1 MPHKPTLR
9 LATPPHHPLDTRMFE
24 CPRTLRV
31 ALIVLFASFG
41 LLQSATASAQSTT
54 GWVLFP
60 VTSEDDS
67 AALAAEIR
75 QALLDAGAPVI
86 DDDGATLAFEQ
97 SVSAPVQSIS
107 QSDIDAW
114 AERSRNALQA
124 LARADYDTAREE
136 LLEAQR
142 VAQRAA
148 DELNREAERARQVLD
163 TCLFMARAFL
173 ETGERHQADRQVR
186 RCRVLVPQVEPRR
199 HRHTP
204 EIHEL
209 LERVDAE
216 SSGATLELTSSPSG
230 CTARVNGI
238 AQGETPFTMQN
249 VARGEYRVQVE
260 CTEERGRLHRVD
272 VGEGVTRVHVDANF
286 DSRVRSVPVVSA
298 EPGFTVPNAATI
310 AEMMQRSVV
319 VIMRDG
325 EAYQLWRVDPNGNT
339 TEVRT
344 SSPNLPRAALS
355 LVERHSQDFRYE
367 SPRAITVDD
376 IAEPGAESERAV
388 ASLPN
393 PATALPGW
401 RLGAGLGAVAA
412 GSGLLALGVVFHLDR
427 ANIGDAYGDYR
438 MTDSPLG
445 FLENQTLWLDSSLG
459 PTAIS
464 AFAGGT
470 LAAVGAALLVRE
482 HQRVPWWAWALGG
495 VGVVVAGSA
504 LIPVL
509 TRPDCID
516 VLDPID
522 GRQVGCIDGDLAG
535 SRATLIAASS
545 LPLIA
550 VPLSA
555 LLQSGGDAALSPSI
569 DASAERLMLSLS
581 GRF

>member
-1 MPHKPTLR
+1 MSESL
-9 LATPPHHPLDTRMFE
+9 
-24 CPRTLRV
+24 RTLRI
-31 ALIVLFASFG
+31 ALFVVGASIG
-41 LLQSATASAQSTT
+41 VITSAPASAQSTT
-54 GWVLFP
+54 GWVLLP
-60 VTSEDDS
+60 VTTEDDS
-67 AALAAEIR
+67 AALATEIR
-75 QALLDAGAPVI
+75 QALVDAGAPVI

-124 LARADYDTAREE
+124 LAQADYDTAREE

-186 RCRVLVPQVEPRR
+186 RCRLLVPQVEPRR

-209 LERVDAE
+209 LQRVDGE
-216 SSGATLELTSSPSG
+216 SSGATLELTSTPSG

-272 VGEGVTRVHVDANF
+272 VGEGVTRVHVDSNF
-286 DSRVRSVPVVSA
+286 DSRVRSAPVVSA
-298 EPGFTVPNAATI
+298 EPGFTVPNAASI

-325 EAYQLWRVDPNGNT
+325 EAYRLWRVDPNGNT
-339 TEVRT
+339 TEVRS
-344 SSPNLPRAALS
+344 SSPNLAQAAEA
-355 LVERHSQDFRYE
+355 LVERNSQDLRYE

-376 IAEPGAESERAV
+376 IAESERAV

-393 PATALPGW
+393 PVTPLPGW

-412 GSGLLALGVVFHLDR
+412 GGGLLALGIVFHLDR
-427 ANIGDAYGDYR
+427 AKIGDAYGDYR

-445 FLENQTLWLDSSLG
+445 FLENQALWLDSALG

-464 AFAGGT
+464 AFAGGA
-470 LAAVGAALLVRE
+470 LAAAGAGLLVRE
-482 HQRVPWWAWALGG
+482 HERVPWWAWAIGG
-495 VGVVVAGSA
+495 AGVVVAGSA

-509 TRPDCID
+509 TRPECID

-522 GRQVGCIDGDLAG
+522 GRQVGCIEGDLAG

-545 LPLIA
+545 LPLLA

-555 LLQSGGDAALSPSI
+555 LLQSGGEAELSPSI
-569 DASAERLMLSLS
+569 DASAERLMLTLS

>member
-1 MPHKPTLR
+1 MPHTLLIR
-9 LATPPHHPLDTRMFE
+9 LAPAPYHPLDTHMF
-24 CPRTLRV
+24 CSLRTVR
-31 ALIVLFASFG
+31 IVLLALCVSLG
-41 LLQSATASAQSTT
+41 VIQSAPATAQSTT
-54 GWVLFP
+54 GWVLLP
-60 VTSEDDS
+60 VTSEGDA
-67 AALAAEIR
+67 AALATEIR
-75 QALLDAGAPVI
+75 QALVDAGAPVI

-97 SVSAPVQSIS
+97 SVSAPVQSLS

-186 RCRVLVPQVEPRR
+186 VCRVLVPQVEPRR

-272 VGEGVTRVHVDANF
+272 VGEGVTRVHVDSNF
-286 DSRVRSVPVVSA
+286 DSRVRSAPVVSA
-298 EPGFTVPNAATI
+298 EPGFTIPNAADI
-310 AEMMQRSVV
+310 AQMMQRSVV
-319 VIMRDG
+319 VIMRDD
-325 EAYQLWRVDPNGNT
+325 EAYRLWRVDPDGNS
-339 TEVRT
+339 TEVR
-344 SSPNLPRAALS
+344 SSAGNVAEAAQALVDRNS
-355 LVERHSQDFRYE
+355 LDLRFE

-376 IAEPGAESERAV
+376 IAEPASERAA

-393 PATALPGW
+393 PATPLPGW

-412 GSGLLALGVVFHLDR
+412 GGGLLALGIVFHLDR

-445 FLENQTLWLDSSLG
+445 FQENQALWLDSALG
-459 PTAIS
+459 PAALS
-464 AFAGGT
+464 AFAGGA
-470 LAAVGAALLVRE
+470 LAAAGTALLVRE
-482 HQRVPWWAWALGG
+482 HQRVPWWAWAIGG
-495 VGVVVAGSA
+495 AGVVVAGSA

-509 TRPDCID
+509 TRPECID

-522 GRQVGCIDGDLAG
+522 GRQVGCIEGDLAG

-555 LLQSGGDAALSPSI
+555 LLQSGGDAELSPSVE
-569 DASAERLMLSLS
+569 ASAGRLMLSLS

>member
-1 MPHKPTLR
+1 MFCSLR
-9 LATPPHHPLDTRMFE
+9 TVR
-24 CPRTLRV
+24 
-31 ALIVLFASFG
+31 IVLLALCVSLG
-41 LLQSATASAQSTT
+41 VIQSAPATAQSTT
-54 GWVLFP
+54 GWVLLP
-60 VTSEDDS
+60 VTSEGDA
-67 AALAAEIR
+67 AALATEIR
-75 QALLDAGAPVI
+75 QALVDAGAPVI

-97 SVSAPVQSIS
+97 SVSAPVQSLS

-186 RCRVLVPQVEPRR
+186 VCRVLVPQVEPRR

-272 VGEGVTRVHVDANF
+272 VGEGVTRVHVDSNF
-286 DSRVRSVPVVSA
+286 DSRVRSAPVVSA
-298 EPGFTVPNAATI
+298 EPGFTIPNAADI
-310 AEMMQRSVV
+310 AQMMQRSVV
-319 VIMRDG
+319 VIMRDD
-325 EAYQLWRVDPNGNT
+325 EAYRLWRVDPDGNS
-339 TEVRT
+339 TEVR
-344 SSPNLPRAALS
+344 SSAGNVAEAAQALVDRNS
-355 LVERHSQDFRYE
+355 LDLRFE

-376 IAEPGAESERAV
+376 IAEPASERAA

-393 PATALPGW
+393 PATPLPGW

-412 GSGLLALGVVFHLDR
+412 GGGLLALGIVFHLDR

-445 FLENQTLWLDSSLG
+445 FQENQALWLDSALG
-459 PTAIS
+459 PAAIS
-464 AFAGGT
+464 AFAGGA
-470 LAAVGAALLVRE
+470 LAAAGTALLVRE
-482 HQRVPWWAWALGG
+482 HQRVPWWAWAIGG
-495 VGVVVAGSA
+495 AGVVVAGSA

-509 TRPDCID
+509 TRPECID

-522 GRQVGCIDGDLAG
+522 GRQVGCIEGDLAG
-535 SRATLIAASS
+535 SRATLIAAAS

-555 LLQSGGDAALSPSI
+555 LLQSGGDAELSPSVE
-569 DASAERLMLSLS
+569 ASAGRLMLSLS